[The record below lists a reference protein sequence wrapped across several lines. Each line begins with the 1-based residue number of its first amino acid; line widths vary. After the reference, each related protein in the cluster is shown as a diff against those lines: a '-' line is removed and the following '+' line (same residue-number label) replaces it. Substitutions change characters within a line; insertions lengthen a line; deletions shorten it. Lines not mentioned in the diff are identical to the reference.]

1 MNPGFAIGTTLHSR
15 RMFTFRRNTPMPHV
29 CTPSP
34 SQAPAPL
41 VRCCMAAALLFPLG
55 AYAVQDCTVNGAS
68 VNPANGNTTAG
79 KTGIMRCVDRDTG
92 QLMREEELR
101 NGKSVGLERY
111 YRDGKLEKEH
121 SVNER
126 GNKHGRAR
134 EFAPNGQVLRDATY
148 DNGTEVGL
156 VRRYDDTGRLRR
168 ATFYARPQGELA
180 FAEFTSSG
188 KLSDLVCDSEPRL
201 APEVDD
207 ARLCGFKGVSKVE
220 FFTER
225 HSVRA
230 RITLDGGKR
239 TRQERLYD
247 NGTPAQVTQLQDN
260 RRIEQRFSDKGV
272 KLREEQFVVAGQRST
287 RELEQQF
294 SEDGKLTQEKRWRDG
309 EPVSERR
316 FYLNG
321 QPKDQTLY
329 STENGVR
336 QQLRSHYHDNGQLAS
351 DGRYVSVSRYRD
363 VPVGTHRYLNE
374 KGRQQVESTYD
385 DKGRLTRERT
395 WDDNGKLERDDAVFE
410 DGSRKAYSK

>member
-1 MNPGFAIGTTLHSR
+1 MPQVFTRVALRRPASR
-15 RMFTFRRNTPMPHV
+15 M
-29 CTPSP
+29 
-34 SQAPAPL
+34 
-41 VRCCMAAALLFPLG
+41 RCGLAVLLLLPFG
-55 AYAVQDCTVNGAS
+55 AHAVQDCTLNGGS
-68 VNPANGNTTAG
+68 VNPANGHTTAG

-101 NGKSVGLERY
+101 DGKSVGLERY
-111 YRDGKLEKEH
+111 YRDGRLEKEH
-121 SVNER
+121 TVNER

-148 DNGTEVGL
+148 DNGNEVGL
-156 VRRYDDTGRLRR
+156 VRRYDEAGHLRR
-168 ATFYARPQGELA
+168 ATFYARPDGERA

-207 ARLCGFKGVSKVE
+207 ARLCGFQGVSKVE
-220 FFTER
+220 FFSER
-225 HSVRA
+225 NAVHS

-247 NGTPAQVTQLQDN
+247 DGTLMQVTQLQDN
-260 RRIEQRFSDKGV
+260 RRIEQRFSAKGV
-272 KLREEQFVVAGQRST
+272 KLREDQFVVAGQRST

-309 EPVSERR
+309 EPLSERR

-329 STENGVR
+329 SSENGVR
-336 QQLRSHYHDNGQLAS
+336 QQLRSHYHDNGQLARE
-351 DGRYVSVSRYRD
+351 GRYVGVSRYRD
-363 VPVGTHRYLNE
+363 VPVGTHRSLNE
-374 KGRQQVESTYD
+374 KGRQLSESTYD
-385 DKGRLTRERT
+385 DKGRLTRERS
-395 WDDNGKLERDDAVFE
+395 WDDSGKLERDDAVFE